1 MTVNERVE
9 EIYQAER
16 DNIYSYL
23 LYFSVPAGRAQEL
36 AQDSFLKL
44 YLKMSKGESVENPRA
59 WLYKVAHNFA
69 LRFHQREAVFDDLSG
84 DFEPADRL
92 PDPEHAAMEHQRK
105 TVLLRAIRDLS
116 PRQRNCLHLRAQG
129 LRYREIADVIGIS
142 TSAATEFL
150 RRAAV
155 RLKGIMDGY

>member
-1 MTVNERVE
+1 MTVSERVE
-9 EIYQAER
+9 EIYEAER
-16 DNIYSYL
+16 DHIYSYL
-23 LYFSVPAGRAQEL
+23 LYFGVPAGRAQEL

-44 YLKMSKGESVENPRA
+44 YLKMSKGELIENPRA

-69 LRFHQREAVFDDLSG
+69 LRSHQREAVFDDQG
-84 DFEPADRL
+84 GGFEAADRS
-92 PDPEHAAMEHQRK
+92 PDPEQAAIEHQRK
-105 TVLLRAIRDLS
+105 SVLLRAIRDLS

-129 LRYREIADVIGIS
+129 LRYREIADVTGIS

>member
-1 MTVNERVE
+1 MTVNDRVE
-9 EIYQAER
+9 EIYAAER
-16 DNIYSYL
+16 DHIYAYL

-36 AQDSFLKL
+36 AQDAFLKL
-44 YLKMSKGESVENPRA
+44 YLKMSKGESIENPRA
-59 WLYKVAHNFA
+59 WLYKVAHNSA
-69 LRFHQREAVFDDLSG
+69 QRFHQRELVFDELVGAVD
-84 DFEPADRL
+84 PADRL
-92 PDPEHAAMEHQRK
+92 PDPESAAMERQRK
-105 TVLLRAIRDLS
+105 TALLSAIRDLS

-129 LRYREIADVIGIS
+129 LRHRQIADVIGIS